1 MMTTYYK
8 AVRHD
13 YGSFRNPAFMY
24 GPAETVVTHP
34 DYDPKSDDA
43 SHYLSVSVEP
53 ADCTGFQWRT
63 DGKDSRLLIVEPIG
77 DVRIPHPDT
86 YPNKRAVRS
95 LRVVGELPISA
106 AFGPRGEQVV
116 AFLEKLPGLTGGQWA
131 AARAAAR
138 AAADAVGYAA
148 YAARAAADAVGY
160 AAYAARVATGV
171 AYAAAE
177 AADAAWAAWAA
188 AQAAAFAAQA
198 AAFAARDAAGA
209 LVVRDKITPEQ
220 FDILTAPMR
229 AAGVEF

>member
-1 MMTTYYK
+1 MTTYYK

-13 YGSFRNPAFMY
+13 YGSFHNPEFMY
-24 GPAETVVTHP
+24 GPAGTVVTHP

-95 LRVVGELPISA
+95 LRVVGELPISV
-106 AFGPRGEQVV
+106 AFGPNGEQVT
-116 AFLEKLPGLTGGQWA
+116 AFLEKLSGLTGGQWA
-131 AARAAAR
+131 AAYAAARAAAR
-138 AAADAVGYAA
+138 AADVAA
-148 YAARAAADAVGY
+148 G
-160 AAYAARVATGV
+160 
-171 AYAAAE
+171 
-177 AADAAWAAWAA
+177 DAAWD
-188 AQAAAFAAQA
+188 
-198 AAFAARDAAGA
+198 AARDAAYAAGDAAWDAARA

-220 FDILTAPMR
+220 FDILTVPMR